1 MQRPVVLGVFAMLG
15 ALAVFAP
22 GRASTQQ
29 TTPAAQTPAPER
41 ARLLELQRAAVGH
54 VQQAAR
60 SGAPVDEIRRALTD
74 ASRDL
79 DALGAEPDRRGAA
92 ESAPAPLL
100 PAPLRADL
108 RRAAADLTAL
118 APGDMHG
125 SRCRDEADPR
135 AARQGPNATRG
146 RSCAGAH
153 LRRQLQP
160 DQAQGARLRR
170 PRVRDGSCTG
180 QHDVT

>member
-41 ARLLELQRAAVGH
+41 ARLLELQRAAGGH

-60 SGAPVDEIRRALTD
+60 TGAPVDGIGRALT
-74 ASRDL
+74 AAGRDL
-79 DALGAEPDRRGAA
+79 AALGAEPDRRGAA

-118 APGDMHG
+118 APGDMP
-125 SRCRDEADPR
+125 AV
-135 AARQGPNATRG
+135 AA
-146 RSCAGAH
+146 
-153 LRRQLQP
+153 
-160 DQAQGARLRR
+160 
-170 PRVRDGSCTG
+170 
-180 QHDVT
+180 